1 VTITKSH
8 LRPPL
13 NKNSREKVRLIMT
26 RALSKKMRRLGMLD
40 IYFEDSERE
49 KIREREKGRE
59 RKREKV

>member
-1 VTITKSH
+1 MTITKSH

-26 RALSKKMRRLGMLD
+26 PALSKKMRRLGILD

-49 KIREREKGRE
+49 KIRENE
-59 RKREKV
+59 RQREKV

>member
-26 RALSKKMRRLGMLD
+26 PALSKKMRRLGILD

-49 KIREREKGRE
+49 KIRENE
-59 RKREKV
+59 RQREKV